1 MCGIAGLIWHDG
13 AGDAPGAVCGAM
25 IGTMRHRGPD
35 GQGTVRRWCARTG
48 VQVVLGT
55 ARLAIV
61 DPGPGGH
68 QPLHDADTDSWL
80 VFNGEIYNHGE
91 IRDALGG
98 VRWRSRSD
106 TETVLQAYLAWGPAC
121 LERFRGMFAL
131 AVWDGRDSTLW
142 CARDRLGI
150 KPLYYFAAPDGIL
163 FASEVRALLRS
174 GLVPRT
180 LDRVGLDGYARFGAV
195 PEPATL
201 IAGVRS
207 LPAAGWLRV
216 RGSEVEGPRAYWR
229 PACPERP
236 APRASVEVIAPGIE
250 AALRRAVKE
259 HLAAEASIGCFLSGG
274 LDSSVVTALAA
285 PASPRTFTLGFSDPR
300 FDESRHAE
308 AVAAYCGTR
317 HVTVYLDDRAVSE
330 QVRGG
335 VEASDSPSADAINT
349 YLVAR
354 AAAAAGVKV
363 ALSGLGADELF
374 GGYPTFSNLPQVER
388 LAALLGTRPGAS
400 ARLDLDP
407 LGPDLSRSARHD
419 RLRAYWSDDDLRA
432 LGFSPH
438 VRYGDWDP
446 PDQAPA
452 ASAVSVL
459 ELSGYMRSMLLR
471 DGDSMT
477 MACSIELRLPFLD
490 HELVDL
496 CLKSQA
502 ARWSADRPKPVLRH
516 IAGPLLPAATI
527 EGGKRGFELPMGV
540 WMQGPLRAFCLEG
553 LDLLRDHGALPDEVC
568 ARADRALAAGD
579 PRWRRVWQWVVLGHW
594 LYAHVR

>member
-1 MCGIAGLIWHDG
+1 MCGIAGLIWHKG
-13 AGDAPGAVCGAM
+13 ETLGAVCEAM

-35 GQGTVRRWCARTG
+35 GQGTVRRSCAPTG
-48 VQVVLGT
+48 GQVVLGA
-55 ARLAIV
+55 ARLAII
-61 DPGPGGH
+61 DPGPGGD
-68 QPLHDADTDSWL
+68 QPFHDPRTDSWL
-80 VFNGEIYNHGE
+80 VFNGEIYNHRE
-91 IRDALGG
+91 IRDALDG
-98 VRWRSRSD
+98 VRWHSRSD

-131 AVWDGRDSTLW
+131 AVWDGRDASLW

-150 KPLYYFAAPDGIL
+150 KPLYYFAAPDGFL

-180 LDRVGLDGYARFGAV
+180 LDRTGLDGYARFGAL
-195 PEPATL
+195 PEPGTL

-207 LPAAGWLRV
+207 LPAATWLRV
-216 RGSEVEGPRAYWR
+216 HGLEIEGPRTYWR
-229 PACPERP
+229 PACPEGP
-236 APRASVEVIAPGIE
+236 APPASVEVIAPGIE
-250 AALRRAVKE
+250 AALRRAVNE
-259 HLAAEASIGCFLSGG
+259 HLAAETPIGCFLSGG

-285 PASPRTFTLGFSDPR
+285 PANLRTFTLGFADPR

-317 HVTVYLDDRAVSE
+317 HLTVRLDDRIVSD

-349 YLVAR
+349 YLIAR
-354 AAAAAGVKV
+354 AAAAAGIKV
-363 ALSGLGADELF
+363 VLSGLGADELF
-374 GGYPTFSNLPQVER
+374 GGYPTFSNLPQIER
-388 LAALLGTRPGAS
+388 LAALLATRPGAS
-400 ARLDLDP
+400 PRPDLDL
-407 LGPDLSRSARHD
+407 LGLDRSRSERHD
-419 RLRAYWSDDDLRA
+419 RLRAYWSDEDLRA
-432 LGFSPH
+432 LGFDPH

-471 DGDSMT
+471 DGDGMT

-502 ARWSADRPKPVLRH
+502 ARWAAERPKPVLRH
-516 IAGPLLPAATI
+516 IAAPLLPAATI

-540 WMQGPLRAFCLEG
+540 WMQGCMREFCLEG
-553 LDLLRDHGALPDEVC
+553 LDLLRDHGALPDEAC
-568 ARADRALAAGD
+568 ARADRALATGD

-594 LYAHVR
+594 LDAHFR